1 MCPRNSND
9 HARGSPEPI
18 APPAMVSAV
27 YFVVLYLGYSLLL
40 RVANFIT
47 LARTGAASFDF
58 PGPPFSLPFIL
69 GEELVI
75 GMIFALI
82 LGALWRTL
90 IPRALWIAILGM
102 YLFFLALNQAAFK
115 HYFTNFDYVLFSDSH
130 DVTRGWSSITGSLDT
145 FFVIEAAVALACVAL
160 IALPYRPGPIRAL
173 AAFVS
178 RRKLRSALFAAA
190 YIAVTIALVM
200 FGEQHDLDRPFPVTY
215 VSSYLH
221 VQAEEEEVAQA
232 VTAPPME
239 IPPTTKESAPDAGTG
254 TDELAPTR
262 AAIRAHTGKLN
273 VVWYLMESTAYRDTS
288 FDSTNRYDTTP
299 FLKKLF
305 KDSLLFTNYYPGV
318 AASTR
323 SFFSAMTGLYPYMN
337 KTSDLVKYSQIEVQ
351 TLVDILHDEGY
362 ATAFFTSFDSLFD
375 SLDSFIA
382 TRPYDVFMDK
392 NLLPA
397 EARPAN
403 MGAYWGVDEEIMIDQ
418 ALKWI
423 EAARDSGKPF
433 YLNYN
438 ALYPHHPFKVPDH
451 HRALYDEDWGD
462 YLPRA
467 RFRASL
473 RYADMSVQR
482 FYEGLQKLGVLDD
495 TLFIVTPDH
504 GETFGELH
512 PRNHI
517 HAEYCY
523 EEDSHIF
530 LLLHNRNALGP
541 PLQSP
546 RLGSNIDLLPT
557 LLDILG
563 MGRDL
568 DINGRNLLSK
578 DRDEPMIFCY
588 SRRQFGVRDGNFKFN
603 VDRGS
608 GKAELYDLSTD
619 PTEQDNI
626 AKDNKDKVAT
636 YRKIIK
642 NWRIEVAR
650 IYKDRVDA
658 TGLKP
663 RDIAKIARQRRTEVF
678 AGTRLRLE
686 SGAIC
691 PGSNHS
697 GCVTKGTLSL
707 ASGQALGGWAR
718 VCKSGS
724 ARVKLE
730 IFGPDKKRI
739 HAEVKQIKGDRE
751 ATFSAVPGSTFEAG
765 KSYVA
770 RISIA
775 AYRAIHDTRIIRF
788 HVKK

>member
-1 MCPRNSND
+1 
-9 HARGSPEPI
+9 
-18 APPAMVSAV
+18 MVSAV
-27 YFVVLYLGYSLLL
+27 YFLVLYVGYSLVL
-40 RVANFIT
+40 RVANFSI
-47 LARTGAASFDF
+47 LNRAGAASFDF

-75 GMIFALI
+75 GMILALI

-90 IPRALWIAILGM
+90 IPRTLWIAILGM

-115 HYFTNFDYVLFSDSH
+115 HYFTHFDYVLFAENH
-130 DVTRGWSSITGSLDT
+130 DATRAWSSIIDTLDMV
-145 FFVIEAAVALACVAL
+145 FVIEAGVALVCIAL
-160 IALPYRPGPIRAL
+160 IALPYRPGPIRTL
-173 AAFVS
+173 ASAVV
-178 RRKLRSALFAAA
+178 RHKIRSALFAAA
-190 YIAVTIALVM
+190 YIAVTVALVM
-200 FGEQHDLDRPFPVTY
+200 FGEQHGLNRTFPVTY
-215 VSSYLH
+215 ISSYLH
-221 VQAEEEEVAQA
+221 VQAEEAEVAQA
-232 VTAPPME
+232 VTAPPIE
-239 IPPTTKESAPDAGTG
+239 IPQTIKKSEPDAGIG
-254 TDELAPTR
+254 TDELASVR

-273 VVWYLMESTAYRDTS
+273 VVWYLMESTAYRDSS
-288 FDSTNRYDTTP
+288 FDPANHYDTTP
-299 FLKKLF
+299 FLEKLS

-323 SFFSAMTGLYPYMN
+323 SFFSAMTGFYPFMD
-337 KTSDLVKYSQIEVQ
+337 KTSDLVKYSQGEVQ
-351 TLVDILHDEGY
+351 TLVDILHDDGY
-362 ATAFFTSFDSLFD
+362 ATAFFTSSDSLFD

-382 TRPYDVFMDK
+382 TRPYDLFMDK
-392 NLLPA
+392 NLLPP
-397 EARPAN
+397 EDRPAG
-403 MGAYWGVDEEIMIDQ
+403 MGAYWGVDEEVMIDQ

-423 EAARDSGKPF
+423 ETARDSGKPF

-438 ALYPHHPFKVPDH
+438 ALYPHHPFRVPDQ

-482 FYEGLQKLGVLDD
+482 FYEGLQKLGVADN
-495 TLFIVTPDH
+495 TLFIVVPDH
-504 GETFGELH
+504 GEAFGDLH

-523 EEDSHIF
+523 EEDSRIF

-541 PLQSP
+541 PLQSA
-546 RLGSNIDLLPT
+546 RLGSNIDFLPT

-563 MGRDL
+563 LAADPNV
-568 DINGRNLLSK
+568 NGRTLISR
-578 DRDEPMIFCY
+578 DRNEPMIFCY

-626 AKDNKDKVAT
+626 AKDNKEKVAT

-650 IYKDRVDA
+650 IYKDRMDA
-658 TGLKP
+658 TGLTS
-663 RDIAKIARQRRTEVF
+663 RDIEKIARRRRAEVF
-678 AGTRLRLE
+678 ASTRVRLE
-686 SGAIC
+686 SAAIC
-691 PGSNHS
+691 PGSGRS
-697 GCVTKGTLSL
+697 GCITSGTLSL
-707 ASGQALGGWAR
+707 SHGQSLSGWAR
-718 VCKSGS
+718 VYKSSS

-730 IFGPDKKRI
+730 IYGPDKKRI
-739 HAEVKQIKGDRE
+739 HAEIKKIKDGRE
-751 ATFSAVPGSTFEAG
+751 ASFSTVPGSTFEAG
-765 KSYVA
+765 KNYVV
-770 RISIA
+770 RITSA

-788 HVKK
+788 HVKD

>member
-1 MCPRNSND
+1 M
-9 HARGSPEPI
+9 EP
-18 APPAMVSAV
+18 AASGAMLSAV

-47 LARTGAASFDF
+47 LRKTGAASFDF

-75 GMIFALI
+75 AMIFALI

-90 IPRALWIAILGM
+90 IPRALWIAMLGM

-115 HYFTNFDYVLFSDSH
+115 HYFTHFDYVLFAENH
-130 DVTRGWSSITGSLDT
+130 DATRAWSSITDSLDT
-145 FFVIEAAVALACVAL
+145 FFVIEAGVALACVAL

-173 AAFVS
+173 ANFVV

-190 YIAVTIALVM
+190 YIAVTIGLVM
-200 FGEQHDLDRPFPVTY
+200 FTEQLDLNRTFPVTY

-221 VQAEEEEVAQA
+221 VQAEEAEVAQA
-232 VTAPPME
+232 VTAPP
-239 IPPTTKESAPDAGTG
+239 IKTPPTVKKSEPDAGIG
-254 TDELAPTR
+254 TDELAPVR

-273 VVWYLMESTAYRDTS
+273 VVWYLMESTAYRDSS
-288 FDSTNRYDTTP
+288 FDPANQYDTTP
-299 FLKKLF
+299 FLKKLA

-323 SFFSAMTGLYPYMN
+323 SFISAMTGFYPYMD
-337 KTSDLVKYSQIEVQ
+337 KTSDLVKYSQGEVR
-351 TLVDILHDEGY
+351 TLVDILHDDGY
-362 ATAFFTSFDSLFD
+362 ATAFFTSSDSLFD
-375 SLDSFIA
+375 SLDSFIV

-397 EARPAN
+397 EDRPAG
-403 MGAYWGVDEEIMIDQ
+403 MGAYWGVDEEVMIDQ

-423 EAARDSGKPF
+423 ETARDSGKPF

-438 ALYPHHPFKVPDH
+438 ALYPHHPFRVPDQ

-482 FYEGLQKLGVLDD
+482 FYEGLQKLGVAEN
-495 TLFIVTPDH
+495 TLFIVVPDH
-504 GETFGELH
+504 GEAFGDLH

-530 LLLHNRNALGP
+530 LLLHNRKVLGT

-563 MGRDL
+563 MSADL
-568 DINGRNLLSK
+568 DINGRNLISR
-578 DRDEPMIFCY
+578 DREEPMIFCY

-608 GKAELYDLSTD
+608 GKAELYDLSID
-619 PTEQDNI
+619 PTEQENI

-636 YRKIIK
+636 FRKIIK
-642 NWRIEVAR
+642 DWRIEVAR
-650 IYKDRVDA
+650 IYKDRMDA
-658 TGLKP
+658 TGLTS
-663 RDIAKIARQRRTEVF
+663 RDIEKIARQKRTETF
-678 AGTRLRLE
+678 AGTRVRLE
-686 SGAIC
+686 SAAIC
-691 PGSNHS
+691 PGSNRS
-697 GCVTKGTLSL
+697 GCITGGNLTLARGQSL
-707 ASGQALGGWAR
+707 SGWAR
-718 VCKSGS
+718 VYKSGG

-730 IFGPDKKRI
+730 IYGPGKKRI
-739 HAEVKQIKGDRE
+739 HAEIKRITGDRE
-751 ATFSAVPGSTFEAG
+751 ATFSTVPGSTFEAG
-765 KSYVA
+765 ESYVA
-770 RISIA
+770 RITSA

-788 HVKK
+788 HVKD